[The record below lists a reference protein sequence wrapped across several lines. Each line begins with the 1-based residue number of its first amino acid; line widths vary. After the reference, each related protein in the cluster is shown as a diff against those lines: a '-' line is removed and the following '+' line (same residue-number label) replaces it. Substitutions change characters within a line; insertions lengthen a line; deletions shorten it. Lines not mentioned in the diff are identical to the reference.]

1 MFAWL
6 QLRRPELRRPELPTP
21 QTPAPTAP
29 PEELAK
35 SCGETA

>member
-29 PEELAK
+29 PEELVK